1 MHKLSHLR
9 RRGLPA
15 DAIGEISED
24 EEEPT
29 TRKEVDLSDDE
40 DEYHSGFEA
49 NSSSDEDSDINSENS
64 QSDFEN
70 EDKNSL
76 NLKHSSNPV
85 GSNNNGHNEEAS
97 NKTILTKNRKNSNS
111 NLQNNCLDTDEIH
124 KTDSNIVDDESEHD
138 NNHNQSTKTTQTR
151 QDYRKKLAEDPS
163 YVPKF
168 GYFWGHDDRFVKEEA
183 ENLQDNNNKFRKF
196 PSRNKGGFKNPPTEN
211 QWGHDGYEELIR
223 KSSLDHHNTNN
234 HRPNSSNQYHNNSR
248 HHNNNYHYDDNY
260 HHNNNYYYDDNYYY
274 DNNYRHDNHHNYSNN
289 YRHDNNYYHRYDNN
303 HRHNN
308 NYRHA
313 NGNNYNHKNKSASY
327 DEDFNDDDVVKKKE
341 PLQNDISPLKDEA
354 VEKKDAINELEI
366 ASNEED
372 APEITTCI
380 HQEKEID
387 NVEQKEMK
395 NTNMKSIESKNNAS
409 TQPVEP
415 STTSTASSSK
425 RYSSRRDTEIVTHK
439 HQQSSNGKMDKK
451 KMWSLDD
458 FELGALLGSGRY
470 GKVYKANEKLSG
482 KTVAIKLLYKKEIRD
497 AKMEDQLR
505 REVEI
510 QVSLRHPNILRLYGY
525 FFDEKHVCL
534 ILEFAEKGELY
545 NSLKK
550 YGKFPERKAA
560 RYVSQISDALIY
572 LQKNHIIHRD
582 MKPENILLAADGRIK
597 ISDFGWAVQH
607 TNPDVRRQTFCG
619 TLDYMA
625 PEMIRTKEGYDLK
638 VDSWALGVLCYEFL
652 IGAPPFADSP
662 NTYETFERIVR
673 VDFQFPDE
681 LSPEAKDLISSL
693 LCRDP
698 KQRIPLEDVSKHPWI
713 VKNLKYLKSLS

>member
-196 PSRNKGGFKNPPTEN
+196 PS
-211 QWGHDGYEELIR
+211 
-223 KSSLDHHNTNN
+223 
-234 HRPNSSNQYHNNSR
+234 
-248 HHNNNYHYDDNY
+248 
-260 HHNNNYYYDDNYYY
+260 
-274 DNNYRHDNHHNYSNN
+274 SNN

-425 RYSSRRDTEIVTHK
+425 RYSSRRVVTTLPQTNTNSEDKPDSPKSPTENNT
-439 HQQSSNGKMDKK
+439 
-451 KMWSLDD
+451 
-458 FELGALLGSGRY
+458 
-470 GKVYKANEKLSG
+470 NEPQHKLSELPHTAVFARPFKPKSAIVNEEKIHSPDENNLNVVNSNYIPPQLNKVMLPYYPINNVPFTPIG
-482 KTVAIKLLYKKEIRD
+482 LADNSIKTKL
-497 AKMEDQLR
+497 
-505 REVEI
+505 
-510 QVSLRHPNILRLYGY
+510 ILRATKQIDI
-525 FFDEKHVCL
+525 DEPALFIQLDNNGFNDTAVLNCRNGVL
-534 ILEFAEKGELY
+534 GQTQY
-545 NSLKK
+545 
-550 YGKFPERKAA
+550 
-560 RYVSQISDALIY
+560 ALIVY
-572 LQKNHIIHRD
+572 IVGCGGVNFRGLNTLFLFR
-582 MKPENILLAADGRIK
+582 NNLAIFHCQYGFPLWTRYQMGI
-597 ISDFGWAVQH
+597 V
-607 TNPDVRRQTFCG
+607 
-619 TLDYMA
+619 Y
-625 PEMIRTKEGYDLK
+625 
-638 VDSWALGVLCYEFL
+638 FL
-652 IGAPPFADSP
+652 PF
-662 NTYETFERIVR
+662 
-673 VDFQFPDE
+673 
-681 LSPEAKDLISSL
+681 SL
-693 LCRDP
+693 
-698 KQRIPLEDVSKHPWI
+698 
-713 VKNLKYLKSLS
+713 

>member
-1 MHKLSHLR
+1 
-9 RRGLPA
+9 
-15 DAIGEISED
+15 
-24 EEEPT
+24 
-29 TRKEVDLSDDE
+29 
-40 DEYHSGFEA
+40 

-425 RYSSRRDTEIVTHK
+425 RYSSRRVVTTLPQTNTNSEDKPDSPKSPTENNT
-439 HQQSSNGKMDKK
+439 
-451 KMWSLDD
+451 
-458 FELGALLGSGRY
+458 
-470 GKVYKANEKLSG
+470 NEPQHKLSELPHTAVFARPFKPKSAIVNEEKIHSPDENNLNVVNSNYIPPQLNKVMLPYYPINNVPFTPIG
-482 KTVAIKLLYKKEIRD
+482 LADNSIKKNNGMVITKQTIKIFKKIQVYTIIIRVIIKLCIHQEKEIDNVEQKEMKNTNMKSIESKNNASTQPVEPSTTSTASSSKRYSSRRVVTTLPQTNTNSED
-497 AKMEDQLR
+497 KPDSPKSPTENNTNEPQHKLSELPHTAVFARPFKPKSAIVNEEKIHSPDENNLNVVNSNYIPPQLNKVMLPYYPINNVPFTPIGLADNSIKME
-505 REVEI
+505 
-510 QVSLRHPNILRLYGY
+510 
-525 FFDEKHVCL
+525 L
-534 ILEFAEKGELY
+534 I
-545 NSLKK
+545 
-550 YGKFPERKAA
+550 
-560 RYVSQISDALIY
+560 D
-572 LQKNHIIHRD
+572 
-582 MKPENILLAADGRIK
+582 
-597 ISDFGWAVQH
+597 
-607 TNPDVRRQTFCG
+607 
-619 TLDYMA
+619 
-625 PEMIRTKEGYDLK
+625 
-638 VDSWALGVLCYEFL
+638 
-652 IGAPPFADSP
+652 
-662 NTYETFERIVR
+662 
-673 VDFQFPDE
+673 
-681 LSPEAKDLISSL
+681 
-693 LCRDP
+693 
-698 KQRIPLEDVSKHPWI
+698 
-713 VKNLKYLKSLS
+713 

>member
-111 NLQNNCLDTDEIH
+111 NLQNDCLDTDEIH
-124 KTDSNIVDDESEHD
+124 KTDSNIIDDESEHD
-138 NNHNQSTKTTQTR
+138 NNNNQSTKTTQTK

-196 PSRNKGGFKNPPTEN
+196 PPRNKGGFKNPPTEN
-211 QWGHDGYEELIR
+211 QWGHDGYEELIQ
-223 KSSLDHHNTNN
+223 SNYSQNN
-234 HRPNSSNQYHNNSR
+234 HSRYQAPVAPKRSNSIDRKNRNRPTYEENRRNDYRQPNKSQP
-248 HHNNNYHYDDNY
+248 HNNNSNY
-260 HHNNNYYYDDNYYY
+260 NDNYYY
-274 DNNYRHDNHHNYSNN
+274 NNRRSEFSQHTH
-289 YRHDNNYYHRYDNN
+289 
-303 HRHNN
+303 
-308 NYRHA
+308 
-313 NGNNYNHKNKSASY
+313 
-327 DEDFNDDDVVKKKE
+327 VVKKKE

-354 VEKKDAINELEI
+354 VEKKDVKIENNGISLPSSSPSVENDIGNVTKAINELEI

-387 NVEQKEMK
+387 NVEQKEVK

-425 RYSSRRDTEIVTHK
+425 RYSSRRVVTTTLPQTNTNSEDKPDSPKSPTENNT
-439 HQQSSNGKMDKK
+439 
-451 KMWSLDD
+451 
-458 FELGALLGSGRY
+458 
-470 GKVYKANEKLSG
+470 NEPQHKLSELPHTAVFARPF
-482 KTVAIKLLYKKEIRD
+482 KPKSAIVNE
-497 AKMEDQLR
+497 
-505 REVEI
+505 
-510 QVSLRHPNILRLYGY
+510 
-525 FFDEKHVCL
+525 EK
-534 ILEFAEKGELY
+534 
-545 NSLKK
+545 
-550 YGKFPERKAA
+550 
-560 RYVSQISDALIY
+560 
-572 LQKNHIIHRD
+572 IH
-582 MKPENILLAADGRIK
+582 
-597 ISDFGWAVQH
+597 S
-607 TNPDVRRQTFCG
+607 
-619 TLDYMA
+619 
-625 PEMIRTKEGYDLK
+625 
-638 VDSWALGVLCYEFL
+638 
-652 IGAPPFADSP
+652 
-662 NTYETFERIVR
+662 
-673 VDFQFPDE
+673 PDE
-681 LSPEAKDLISSL
+681 NNLNVVNNNY
-693 LCRDP
+693 
-698 KQRIPLEDVSKHPWI
+698 IPPIPPQLNKVMLPYYPINNVPFTPIGLADNSIKRR
-713 VKNLKYLKSLS
+713 

>member
-211 QWGHDGYEELIR
+211 QWGHDGYEELIQ
-223 KSSLDHHNTNN
+223 SNYSQNN
-234 HRPNSSNQYHNNSR
+234 HSRYQAPVAPKRSNSIDRKNRNRPTYEENRRNDYH
-248 HHNNNYHYDDNY
+248 
-260 HHNNNYYYDDNYYY
+260 
-274 DNNYRHDNHHNYSNN
+274 
-289 YRHDNNYYHRYDNN
+289 
-303 HRHNN
+303 
-308 NYRHA
+308 
-313 NGNNYNHKNKSASY
+313 
-327 DEDFNDDDVVKKKE
+327 VVKKKE

-425 RYSSRRDTEIVTHK
+425 RYSSRRVVTTLPQTNTNSEDKPDSPKSPTENNT
-439 HQQSSNGKMDKK
+439 
-451 KMWSLDD
+451 
-458 FELGALLGSGRY
+458 
-470 GKVYKANEKLSG
+470 NEPQHKLSELPHTAVFARPFKPKSAIVNEEKIHSPDENNLNVVNSNYIPPQLNKVMLPYYPINNVPFTPIG
-482 KTVAIKLLYKKEIRD
+482 LADNSIKSDNKTNY
-497 AKMEDQLR
+497 QN
-505 REVEI
+505 I
-510 QVSLRHPNILRLYGY
+510 QENTG
-525 FFDEKHVCL
+525 
-534 ILEFAEKGELY
+534 LY
-545 NSLKK
+545 NYNQS
-550 YGKFPERKAA
+550 Y
-560 RYVSQISDALIY
+560 
-572 LQKNHIIHRD
+572 H
-582 MKPENILLAADGRIK
+582 
-597 ISDFGWAVQH
+597 
-607 TNPDVRRQTFCG
+607 
-619 TLDYMA
+619 
-625 PEMIRTKEGYDLK
+625 
-638 VDSWALGVLCYEFL
+638 
-652 IGAPPFADSP
+652 
-662 NTYETFERIVR
+662 
-673 VDFQFPDE
+673 
-681 LSPEAKDLISSL
+681 
-693 LCRDP
+693 
-698 KQRIPLEDVSKHPWI
+698 
-713 VKNLKYLKSLS
+713 

>member
-211 QWGHDGYEELIR
+211 QWGHDGYEELI
-223 KSSLDHHNTNN
+223 H
-234 HRPNSSNQYHNNSR
+234 
-248 HHNNNYHYDDNY
+248 
-260 HHNNNYYYDDNYYY
+260 
-274 DNNYRHDNHHNYSNN
+274 
-289 YRHDNNYYHRYDNN
+289 
-303 HRHNN
+303 
-308 NYRHA
+308 
-313 NGNNYNHKNKSASY
+313 
-327 DEDFNDDDVVKKKE
+327 VVKKKE

-354 VEKKDAINELEI
+354 VEKKDAINSLEI

-425 RYSSRRDTEIVTHK
+425 RYSSRRVVTTLPQTNTNSEDKPDSPKSPTENNT
-439 HQQSSNGKMDKK
+439 
-451 KMWSLDD
+451 
-458 FELGALLGSGRY
+458 
-470 GKVYKANEKLSG
+470 NEPQHKLSELPHTAVFARPFKPKSAIVNEEKIHSPDENNLNVVNSNYIPPQLNKVMLPYYPINNVPFTPIG
-482 KTVAIKLLYKKEIRD
+482 LADNSIKSDNKTNY
-497 AKMEDQLR
+497 QN
-505 REVEI
+505 I
-510 QVSLRHPNILRLYGY
+510 QENTG
-525 FFDEKHVCL
+525 
-534 ILEFAEKGELY
+534 LY
-545 NSLKK
+545 NYNQS
-550 YGKFPERKAA
+550 Y
-560 RYVSQISDALIY
+560 
-572 LQKNHIIHRD
+572 H
-582 MKPENILLAADGRIK
+582 
-597 ISDFGWAVQH
+597 
-607 TNPDVRRQTFCG
+607 
-619 TLDYMA
+619 
-625 PEMIRTKEGYDLK
+625 
-638 VDSWALGVLCYEFL
+638 
-652 IGAPPFADSP
+652 
-662 NTYETFERIVR
+662 
-673 VDFQFPDE
+673 
-681 LSPEAKDLISSL
+681 
-693 LCRDP
+693 
-698 KQRIPLEDVSKHPWI
+698 
-713 VKNLKYLKSLS
+713 

>member
-1 MHKLSHLR
+1 YLLGSY
-9 RRGLPA
+9 
-15 DAIGEISED
+15 D
-24 EEEPT
+24 ELHF
-29 TRKEVDLSDDE
+29 VA
-40 DEYHSGFEA
+40 YFIA
-49 NSSSDEDSDINSENS
+49 
-64 QSDFEN
+64 
-70 EDKNSL
+70 
-76 NLKHSSNPV
+76 
-85 GSNNNGHNEEAS
+85 
-97 NKTILTKNRKNSNS
+97 
-111 NLQNNCLDTDEIH
+111 CLD
-124 KTDSNIVDDESEHD
+124 
-138 NNHNQSTKTTQTR
+138 
-151 QDYRKKLAEDPS
+151 KLAETPNINAINWYHLQIAREGNYTS
-163 YVPKF
+163 QESAQKF
-168 GYFWGHDDRFVKEEA
+168 WQDIISHMEELK
-183 ENLQDNNNKFRKF
+183 NV
-196 PSRNKGGFKNPPTEN
+196 FKNVDPT
-211 QWGHDGYEELIR
+211 
-223 KSSLDHHNTNN
+223 
-234 HRPNSSNQYHNNSR
+234 
-248 HHNNNYHYDDNY
+248 
-260 HHNNNYYYDDNYYY
+260 
-274 DNNYRHDNHHNYSNN
+274 
-289 YRHDNNYYHRYDNN
+289 
-303 HRHNN
+303 
-308 NYRHA
+308 A
-313 NGNNYNHKNKSASY
+313 
-327 DEDFNDDDVVKKKE
+327 V
-341 PLQNDISPLKDEA
+341 LQNSYHGDIKTYPRILGPKMNA
-354 VEKKDAINELEI
+354 RNQGKAIG
-366 ASNEED
+366 
-372 APEITTCI
+372 
-380 HQEKEID
+380 
-387 NVEQKEMK
+387 
-395 NTNMKSIESKNNAS
+395 KNNAFNNMR
-409 TQPVEP
+409 Q
-415 STTSTASSSK
+415 ALI
-425 RYSSRRDTEIVTHK
+425 RFDNYANDTEIVTHK

-510 QVSLRHPNILRLYGY
+510 Q
-525 FFDEKHVCL
+525 
-534 ILEFAEKGELY
+534 
-545 NSLKK
+545 
-550 YGKFPERKAA
+550 
-560 RYVSQISDALIY
+560 YVSQISDALIY

>member
-196 PSRNKGGFKNPPTEN
+196 PS
-211 QWGHDGYEELIR
+211 
-223 KSSLDHHNTNN
+223 SHHNTNN

-425 RYSSRRDTEIVTHK
+425 RYSSRRVVTTLPQTNTNSEDKPDSPKSPTENNT
-439 HQQSSNGKMDKK
+439 
-451 KMWSLDD
+451 
-458 FELGALLGSGRY
+458 
-470 GKVYKANEKLSG
+470 NEPQHKLSELPHTAVFARPFKPKSAIVNEEKIHSPDENNLNVVNSNYIPPQLNKVMLPYYPINNVPFTPIG
-482 KTVAIKLLYKKEIRD
+482 LADNSIKSDNKTNYQNIQENTATKQIDIDEPALFI
-497 AKMEDQLR
+497 QLDNNGFNDTAVLNCR
-505 REVEI
+505 NGVLG
-510 QVSLRHPNILRLYGY
+510 QTQY
-525 FFDEKHVCL
+525 
-534 ILEFAEKGELY
+534 
-545 NSLKK
+545 
-550 YGKFPERKAA
+550 
-560 RYVSQISDALIY
+560 ALIVY
-572 LQKNHIIHRD
+572 IV
-582 MKPENILLAADGRIK
+582 G
-597 ISDFGWAVQH
+597 
-607 TNPDVRRQTFCG
+607 CG
-619 TLDYMA
+619 
-625 PEMIRTKEGYDLK
+625 
-638 VDSWALGVLCYEFL
+638 GVNF
-652 IGAPPFADSP
+652 
-662 NTYETFERIVR
+662 R
-673 VDFQFPDE
+673 
-681 LSPEAKDLISSL
+681 
-693 LCRDP
+693 
-698 KQRIPLEDVSKHPWI
+698 
-713 VKNLKYLKSLS
+713 

>member
-1 MHKLSHLR
+1 YLLGSY
-9 RRGLPA
+9 
-15 DAIGEISED
+15 D
-24 EEEPT
+24 ELHF
-29 TRKEVDLSDDE
+29 VA
-40 DEYHSGFEA
+40 YFIA
-49 NSSSDEDSDINSENS
+49 
-64 QSDFEN
+64 
-70 EDKNSL
+70 
-76 NLKHSSNPV
+76 
-85 GSNNNGHNEEAS
+85 
-97 NKTILTKNRKNSNS
+97 
-111 NLQNNCLDTDEIH
+111 CLD
-124 KTDSNIVDDESEHD
+124 
-138 NNHNQSTKTTQTR
+138 
-151 QDYRKKLAEDPS
+151 KLAETPNINAINWYHLQIAREGNYTS
-163 YVPKF
+163 QESAQKF
-168 GYFWGHDDRFVKEEA
+168 WQDIISHMEELK
-183 ENLQDNNNKFRKF
+183 NV
-196 PSRNKGGFKNPPTEN
+196 FKNVDPT
-211 QWGHDGYEELIR
+211 
-223 KSSLDHHNTNN
+223 
-234 HRPNSSNQYHNNSR
+234 
-248 HHNNNYHYDDNY
+248 
-260 HHNNNYYYDDNYYY
+260 
-274 DNNYRHDNHHNYSNN
+274 
-289 YRHDNNYYHRYDNN
+289 
-303 HRHNN
+303 
-308 NYRHA
+308 A
-313 NGNNYNHKNKSASY
+313 
-327 DEDFNDDDVVKKKE
+327 V
-341 PLQNDISPLKDEA
+341 LQNSYHGDIKTYPRILGPKMNA
-354 VEKKDAINELEI
+354 RNQGKAIG
-366 ASNEED
+366 
-372 APEITTCI
+372 
-380 HQEKEID
+380 
-387 NVEQKEMK
+387 
-395 NTNMKSIESKNNAS
+395 KNNAFNNMR
-409 TQPVEP
+409 Q
-415 STTSTASSSK
+415 ALI
-425 RYSSRRDTEIVTHK
+425 RFDNYANDTEIVTHK

-510 QVSLRHPNILRLYGY
+510 QVSL
-525 FFDEKHVCL
+525 
-534 ILEFAEKGELY
+534 
-545 NSLKK
+545 SLKK